1 MGMAV
6 VRRFDAWAIHELAV
20 KVHVLDAELK
30 QLARRLPGSERKW
43 KSPSKELT

>member
-6 VRRFDAWAIHELAV
+6 VRRLSSWPIRELAV
-20 KVHVLDAELK
+20 KVNMLDAELK
-30 QLARRLPGSERKW
+30 PLARRLPGSVRKW